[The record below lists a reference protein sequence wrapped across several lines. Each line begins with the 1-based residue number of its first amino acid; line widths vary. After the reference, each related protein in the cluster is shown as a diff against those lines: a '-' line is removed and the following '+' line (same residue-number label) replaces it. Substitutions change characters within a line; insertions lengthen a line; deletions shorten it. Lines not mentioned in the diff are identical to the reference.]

1 MEVIAFAV
9 SAALAQ
15 ILTNLDNLAV
25 LLALIPLVGLRPSMI
40 GYLCAQVVILA
51 GSLILALWLTD
62 VAANYVGWL
71 GIVPVALGLNGL
83 RRQFR
88 GGDTS
93 HQNGLGNRS
102 STLALVALFLS
113 LSADS
118 FAVMIP
124 LLAESAPVYRG
135 AGVIGACLAA
145 LGLGVCAVLASGY
158 AGAFA
163 GRFERLGPYV
173 MILAGLYVLSNSGTD
188 LV

>member
-40 GYLCAQVVILA
+40 GYLCAQVVMLA

-83 RRQFR
+83 RRQYR
-88 GGDTS
+88 RGDTS
-93 HQNGLGNRS
+93 LQTG
-102 STLALVALFLS
+102 
-113 LSADS
+113 
-118 FAVMIP
+118 
-124 LLAESAPVYRG
+124 
-135 AGVIGACLAA
+135 
-145 LGLGVCAVLASGY
+145 
-158 AGAFA
+158 
-163 GRFERLGPYV
+163 
-173 MILAGLYVLSNSGTD
+173 
-188 LV
+188 